1 MIEVFFGTISAF
13 VKLLRLEDRR
23 RKTKFS
29 VDIPCS
35 NIMADHDVA
44 SLPELTDM
52 LLLPLPLS
60 MLVVAVAVG
69 MLKSLPSA
77 SFKEYVPLGDKAFFL
92 GDVMEV
98 AVSLG
103 EFAFLGDRLGERL
116 GETSPNGDRTG
127 DFDLIGLR
135 FGDDEVKDF
144 DIFFGERLFDD
155 LPRMGDKIPLLL
167 RPRAAFMSQPFALL
181 GGTVASLA
189 TLLSNECSNEARIG
203 VQLSSKVKS
212 SAEASSNP
220 LEDEEEMCDKLSELE
235 RPP

>member
-1 MIEVFFGTISAF
+1 
-13 VKLLRLEDRR
+13 
-23 RKTKFS
+23 
-29 VDIPCS
+29 
-35 NIMADHDVA
+35 
-44 SLPELTDM
+44 
-52 LLLPLPLS
+52 
-60 MLVVAVAVG
+60 

-103 EFAFLGDRLGERL
+103 EFAFMGDRLGERL